1 VRLGEGQAAIVY
13 ALDEPGATVLAQ
25 HHDADRD
32 RFAVRRGQHAVEAL
46 FIEHTLGVA
55 RCWAALATAC
65 ERTANLRLVGW
76 RGESALR
83 RAGLAERVRVR
94 RAESEREV
102 PVLPDGTGCLVLDGV
117 HRARC
122 FLELD
127 MGTASN
133 AVLADKLRAY
143 AAYLRTA
150 HYAET
155 YGEASCLLLWV
166 AAGAR
171 RLENAL
177 RTLGGAVRD
186 EPALRGRVLA
196 AALGGLDP
204 GTILGPVWRV
214 ADSGERRAVVR

>member
-1 VRLGEGQAAIVY
+1 MRPSPLGLPQFNK
-13 ALDEPGATVLAQ
+13 DHNGAQLK
-25 HHDADRD
+25 RPK
-32 RFAVRRGQHAVEAL
+32 
-46 FIEHTLGVA
+46 
-55 RCWAALATAC
+55 ATKR
-65 ERTANLRLVGW
+65 E
-76 RGESALR
+76 
-83 RAGLAERVRVR
+83 GLAERVRVR

-102 PVLPDGTGCLVLDGV
+102 PVLPDGTGRLVLDGV

-133 AVLADKLRAY
+133 AVLADKVRAY

-166 AAGAR
+166 TAGTR
-171 RLENAL
+171 RLQNAL

-186 EPALRGRVLA
+186 EPALRGRVLL
-196 AALGGLDP
+196 AALGGLSP
-204 GTILGPVWRV
+204 GTILGPVWQV
-214 ADSGERRAVVR
+214 ADSGERRALVRQGLRYPAPVPRPRTAGGGTAAAGATDAPRQWEP